1 MRVLSAEWLK
11 TKRSAIRG
19 IVFFIPLLFDAVLIW
34 YITPRGVNDNTQL
47 PAFRIFFEAWTASV
61 VPLGAGILSGFLI
74 HQEELA
80 GSFGGI
86 LSSKVRRNK
95 LYLGKFIFSVI
106 LMTISTAIAVTVFAV
121 GLKLILGFSI
131 VWPIYLKSA
140 ILTIMAT
147 IPLLA
152 ICLWVS
158 WAWGMGA
165 SIGISIGGL
174 LLAALMATGLG
185 DRVWQ
190 FIPWAWPVRL
200 AELPGVPL
208 VRAKL
213 PPVDVLYMY
222 RFINRQIAM
231 GLLASG
237 ICLAAVLIG
246 GIIWFEHW
254 EGRRYYE

>member
-1 MRVLSAEWLK
+1 MMRVLSSEWLK

-19 IVFFIPLLFDAVLIW
+19 IVFFIPLLFDAAIIW
-34 YITPRGVNDNTQL
+34 YISSRGVSDNTQL
-47 PAFRIFFEAWTASV
+47 LAFRMFFEAWTTSV
-61 VPLGAGILSGFLI
+61 VPMGTGILSGFLI

-80 GSFGGI
+80 GSFDGI
-86 LSSKVRRNK
+86 LSSKVSRNK

-106 LMTISTAIAVTVFAV
+106 LMTISTAIAVTVFAAV
-121 GLKLILGFSI
+121 LKLILGFSI
-131 VWPIYLKSA
+131 VWSIYLKSA
-140 ILTIMAT
+140 ILTITAT

-152 ICLWVS
+152 ICMWVS

-185 DRVWQ
+185 DKVWQ

-208 VRAKL
+208 ARASL
-213 PPVDVLYMY
+213 PPADILPGL
-222 RFINRQIAM
+222 INRQIAM

-246 GIIWFEHW
+246 GIIWFKHW